1 MEKLLNE
8 SINQHSV
15 ADQPIGTYLSGGL
28 DSSLITKKYHS
39 LCSKSFKSYT
49 ANIKNYDKELLS
61 QKVTDDFIIYE
72 MGDKFTLNEFTD
84 FIESAGFLGWESTEW
99 FLSDFTISIDN
110 NSAHASYLNV
120 GVFIYPN
127 PYAPE
132 ILLKEN
138 KQWLESIFIVR
149 EGEDLKIKFLQSDE
163 IYSKVTVYRKLL

>member
-1 MEKLLNE
+1 MKKFLIFLLIPFFSFSQERITEEMVIDHINE
-8 SINQHSV
+8 FFNV
-15 ADQPIGTYLSGGL
+15 L
-28 DSSLITKKYHS
+28 
-39 LCSKSFKSYT
+39 
-49 ANIKNYDKELLS
+49 NIKNYNKDLLS
-61 QKVTDDFIIYE
+61 QTVTSDFIIYE

-84 FIESAGFLGWESTEW
+84 FIESAGYLGWESTEW

-132 ILLKEN
+132 VLLKEN

-163 IYSKVTVYRKLL
+163 TYSKVSVFRKSS

>member
-1 MEKLLNE
+1 MKKFLIFLLFPLFSFSQEHLPEEMIIDHVNE
-8 SINQHSV
+8 FFN
-15 ADQPIGTYLSGGL
+15 AL
-28 DSSLITKKYHS
+28 
-39 LCSKSFKSYT
+39 
-49 ANIKNYDKELLS
+49 NIKNYNKTLLS
-61 QKVTDDFIIYE
+61 QKVTNDFIIYE

-84 FIESAGFLGWESTEW
+84 FIESAGYLGWESTEW

-110 NSAHASYLNV
+110 NSAHASYLNI

-138 KQWLESIFIVR
+138 KKWLESIFVVR

-163 IYSKVTVYRKLL
+163 IYSKVSVFKKSS

>member
-1 MEKLLNE
+1 MKKFLIFLLIPLFSVSQEKLTEEMVIEHVNE
-8 SINQHSV
+8 FFNV
-15 ADQPIGTYLSGGL
+15 L
-28 DSSLITKKYHS
+28 
-39 LCSKSFKSYT
+39 
-49 ANIKNYDKELLS
+49 NIKNYNKTLLS
-61 QKVTDDFIIYE
+61 QKVTSDFIIYE

-84 FIESAGFLGWESTEW
+84 FIESAGYLGWESTEW

>member
-1 MEKLLNE
+1 MKKFLIFLLIPFFSFSQEKLTEEMIIDHVNDFFNALN
-8 SINQHSV
+8 V
-15 ADQPIGTYLSGGL
+15 
-28 DSSLITKKYHS
+28 
-39 LCSKSFKSYT
+39 
-49 ANIKNYDKELLS
+49 KNYNKTLLS
-61 QKVTDDFIIYE
+61 QKVTSDFIIYE

-84 FIESAGFLGWESTEW
+84 FIESAGYLGWESTEW

-132 ILLKEN
+132 VLLKEN
-138 KQWLESIFIVR
+138 KQWLESIFVVR

-163 IYSKVTVYRKLL
+163 IYSKVSVLRKSL

>member
-1 MEKLLNE
+1 MKKFLIFLLIPLFSFSQEQLTEEMIIDHVNE
-8 SINQHSV
+8 FFN
-15 ADQPIGTYLSGGL
+15 AL
-28 DSSLITKKYHS
+28 
-39 LCSKSFKSYT
+39 
-49 ANIKNYDKELLS
+49 NIKNYNKTLLS
-61 QKVTDDFIIYE
+61 QKVTNDFIIYE

-110 NSAHASYLNV
+110 NSAHASYRNI

-138 KQWLESIFIVR
+138 KQWLESIFVVR

-163 IYSKVTVYRKLL
+163 IYSKVSVLRKSL

>member
-1 MEKLLNE
+1 MKKLLIFLLIPLFSFSQERLTEEMIIDHINE
-8 SINQHSV
+8 FFN
-15 ADQPIGTYLSGGL
+15 AL
-28 DSSLITKKYHS
+28 
-39 LCSKSFKSYT
+39 
-49 ANIKNYDKELLS
+49 NIKNYNKTLLS
-61 QKVTDDFIIYE
+61 QKVTSDFIIYE

-84 FIESAGFLGWESTEW
+84 FIESAGYLGWESTEW

-163 IYSKVTVYRKLL
+163 IYSKISVFKKSS